1 MPEVENNTE
10 NQEVKITELMV
21 EELKQVILEKEQKV
35 LHLRK
40 HGMNDTIVELIK
52 ARIK

>member
-1 MPEVENNTE
+1 MKKDK
-10 NQEVKITELMV
+10 EVK
-21 EELKQVILEKEQKV
+21 ELKDIILFEEKKV

-40 HGMNDTIVELIK
+40 HGMNDKIIELIK

>member
-1 MPEVENNTE
+1 MSNNEKESNDTLKSKSE
-10 NQEVKITELMV
+10 IK
-21 EELKQVILEKEQKV
+21 ELKDIILQEEKKV

-40 HGMNDTIVELIK
+40 HGMNDKIVELIK